1 MNECYVAEINM
12 ADNKYLSFVKFLDS
26 PRDEIYSSPLFL
38 TAETMTKNIT
48 DNLKYWLALKLV
60 EGLGNIGVKNLLRS
74 FGMPEHV
81 FKAPLHLLETVPG
94 IGSKTARHIK
104 DFRQWAQVDGELEKA
119 ERMNVSILTCQD
131 PLFPQRLLHIYDCP
145 VLLYVKGE
153 LCGIDISVAVVGSRK
168 ASPYGKYTTE
178 RLCRELALSGVTI
191 VSGMARGIDASAHRG
206 AMSVKGRTIAV
217 LGSGLD
223 VIYPPENEYLYH
235 EISECGAV
243 VSEYSFGT
251 RPNAPNFPARNRII
265 SGVSL
270 GVVVVEA
277 TEKSGSLITA
287 RIALEQGREVFAVPG
302 SIDEAGSRGT
312 NRLIKE
318 GAKLVENVDDILAE
332 IGPQAPPVDSIP
344 VITALPAA
352 PAEHPLEKA
361 PAAPLNEPRQ
371 RHDVHHAVRDD
382 NEQLLINN
390 LSSRPRPVDDLIAA
404 TGLSASEIL
413 SLLLHLELRG
423 LIRQMPGKTYILQE

>member
-1 MNECYVAEINM
+1 M
-12 ADNKYLSFVKFLDS
+12 
-26 PRDEIYSSPLFL
+26 
-38 TAETMTKNIT
+38 TAVTMTNIT
-48 DNLKYWLALKLV
+48 DDLKYWLALKLV
-60 EGLGNIGVKNLLRS
+60 EGLGNIGIKGLLQS
-74 FGMPEHV
+74 FGTPEHV

-104 DFRQWAQVDGELEKA
+104 DFKQWEQVDGELEKA
-119 ERMNVSILTCQD
+119 VQMNVAILTCQD
-131 PLFPQRLLHIYDCP
+131 PLFPKRLLHIYDCP
-145 VLLYVKGE
+145 VFLYVKGE
-153 LCGIDISVAVVGSRK
+153 LSGLDVSVAVVGSRK
-168 ASPYGKYTTE
+168 ASAYGKYTTE

-206 AMSVKGRTIAV
+206 AMSVKGRTVAV

-223 VIYPPENEYLYH
+223 VIYPPENETLYH
-235 EISECGAV
+235 EISHCGAI

-265 SGVSL
+265 SGMSL

-277 TEKSGSLITA
+277 TERSGSLITA

-318 GAKLVENVDDILAE
+318 GAKLVEDVEDILAE
-332 IGPQAPPVDSIP
+332 IGPQTSPGESMPVKA
-344 VITALPAA
+344 ALPAVLTELSSDEHHDGPPDA
-352 PAEHPLEKA
+352 PR
-361 PAAPLNEPRQ
+361 NGPRQ
-371 RHDVHHAVRDD
+371 HHDVHYAILGEK
-382 NEQLLINN
+382 EQLLINN
-390 LSSRPRPVDDLIAA
+390 LSFRPRPVDDLIAA
-404 TGLSASEIL
+404 TGMSASEIL

-423 LIRQMPGKTYILQE
+423 LIRQAPGKTYILQE

>member
-1 MNECYVAEINM
+1 M
-12 ADNKYLSFVKFLDS
+12 
-26 PRDEIYSSPLFL
+26 
-38 TAETMTKNIT
+38 TAETMTNIT
-48 DNLKYWLALKLV
+48 DDLKYWLALKLV

-74 FGMPEHV
+74 FGTPEHV
-81 FKAPLHLLETVPG
+81 FKAPLYMLETVPG

-104 DFRQWAQVDGELEKA
+104 DFKQWAQVEGDLKKA
-119 ERMNVSILTCQD
+119 MEMNISILTCQD

-145 VLLYVKGE
+145 FLVYVKGE
-153 LCGIDISVAVVGSRK
+153 LRGLEVSVAVVGSRK
-168 ASPYGKYTTE
+168 ASAYGKYTTE
-178 RLCRELALSGVTI
+178 RLCRELALNGVTI

-206 AMSVKGRTIAV
+206 AMSVKGRTVAV

-223 VIYPPENEYLYH
+223 VIYPPENESLYH
-235 EISECGAV
+235 EISACGAV

-251 RPNAPNFPARNRII
+251 RPNAANFPARNRII
-265 SGVSL
+265 SGMSL

-318 GAKLVENVDDILAE
+318 GAILVEDVDDILAE
-332 IGPQAPPVDSIP
+332 IGPQTSHGEPISVM
-344 VITALPAA
+344 TALPAA
-352 PAEHPLEKA
+352 PTEFSPAEPMEEPLV
-361 PAAPLNEPRQ
+361 APLNGFPE
-371 RHDVHHAVRDD
+371 RHDVQNAVPSEK
-382 NEQLLINN
+382 EQLLMKN
-390 LSSRPRPVDDLIAA
+390 LSSKPRPVDDLIAA

>member
-1 MNECYVAEINM
+1 VITE
-12 ADNKYLSFVKFLDS
+12 K
-26 PRDEIYSSPLFL
+26 
-38 TAETMTKNIT
+38 MTNI
-48 DNLKYWLALKLV
+48 DYNLKYWLALKLV
-60 EGLGNIGVKNLLRS
+60 EGLGNIGVKNLLQS
-74 FGMPEHV
+74 FGTPEHV

-94 IGSKTARHIK
+94 IGSKTARHIT
-104 DFRQWAQVDGELEKA
+104 DFKQWEQVDGELEKA
-119 ERMNVSILTCQD
+119 ERMNIAILSCQD
-131 PLFPQRLLHIYDCP
+131 PIFPQRLLHIYDCP

-153 LCGIDISVAVVGSRK
+153 LRGLDVSVAVVGSRK
-168 ASPYGKYTTE
+168 ASAYGKYTTE
-178 RLCRELALSGVTI
+178 RLCRELALSGVAI

-206 AMSVKGRTIAV
+206 ALSVKGRTVAV

-223 VIYPPENEYLYH
+223 VIYPPENESLYY

-265 SGVSL
+265 SGMSL

-318 GAKLVENVDDILAE
+318 GAKLVEDANDILAE
-332 IGPQAPPVDSIP
+332 IGPQASPGESTPVMAAFPSVPTVLSSDEPLGGPPD
-344 VITALPAA
+344 A
-352 PAEHPLEKA
+352 PR
-361 PAAPLNEPRQ
+361 NEPRQ
-371 RHDVHHAVRDD
+371 RHDAHHAVLGEK
-382 NEQLLINN
+382 EQLLINN
-390 LSSRPRPVDDLIAA
+390 MSSRPRTVDDLIAA

>member
-1 MNECYVAEINM
+1 
-12 ADNKYLSFVKFLDS
+12 
-26 PRDEIYSSPLFL
+26 
-38 TAETMTKNIT
+38 MTNIT

-60 EGLGNIGVKNLLRS
+60 EGLGNIGVKNLLQG
-74 FGMPEHV
+74 FGTPEHV

-104 DFRQWAQVDGELEKA
+104 DFKQWAEVDGELEMA
-119 ERMNVSILTCQD
+119 VRMNVAILTCQD

-153 LCGIDISVAVVGSRK
+153 LRGLDVSIAVVGSRK
-168 ASPYGKYTTE
+168 ASAYGKYTTE
-178 RLCRELALSGVTI
+178 RLCRELALNGVTI

-206 AMSVKGRTIAV
+206 AMSVKGRTVAV

-223 VIYPPENEYLYH
+223 VIYPPENESLYD
-235 EISECGAV
+235 EISRCGAV

-251 RPNAPNFPARNRII
+251 RPNASNFPARNRII
-265 SGVSL
+265 SGMSL

-318 GAKLVENVDDILAE
+318 GAKLVEDVDDILAE
-332 IGPQAPPVDSIP
+332 IGPQTSPEVSMPVMA
-344 VITALPAA
+344 VLPATPTEHFPDA
-352 PAEHPLEKA
+352 PR
-361 PAAPLNEPRQ
+361 NEPRQ
-371 RHDVHHAVRDD
+371 RHDVHHAVLSEK
-382 NEQLLINN
+382 EQLLINN

>member
-1 MNECYVAEINM
+1 
-12 ADNKYLSFVKFLDS
+12 
-26 PRDEIYSSPLFL
+26 
-38 TAETMTKNIT
+38 MTNIT

-60 EGLGNIGVKNLLRS
+60 EGLGNIGVKNLLQG
-74 FGMPEHV
+74 FGTPEHV

-104 DFRQWAQVDGELEKA
+104 DFKQWAEVDGELEMA
-119 ERMNVSILTCQD
+119 VRMNVAILTCQD

-153 LCGIDISVAVVGSRK
+153 LRGLDVSIAVVGSRK
-168 ASPYGKYTTE
+168 ASAYGKYTTE
-178 RLCRELALSGVTI
+178 RLCRELALNGVTI

-206 AMSVKGRTIAV
+206 AMSVKGRTVAV

-223 VIYPPENEYLYH
+223 VIYPPENESLYD
-235 EISECGAV
+235 EISRCGAV

-251 RPNAPNFPARNRII
+251 RPNASNFPARNRII
-265 SGVSL
+265 SGMSL

-318 GAKLVENVDDILAE
+318 GAKLVEDVDDILAE
-332 IGPQAPPVDSIP
+332 IGPQTSPEVSMLVMAV
-344 VITALPAA
+344 LPATPTEHFPDA
-352 PAEHPLEKA
+352 PR
-361 PAAPLNEPRQ
+361 NEPRQ
-371 RHDVHHAVRDD
+371 RHDVHHAVLSEK
-382 NEQLLINN
+382 EQLLINN

>member
-1 MNECYVAEINM
+1 
-12 ADNKYLSFVKFLDS
+12 
-26 PRDEIYSSPLFL
+26 
-38 TAETMTKNIT
+38 MTNIT
-48 DNLKYWLALKLV
+48 DDLKYWLALKLV

-74 FGMPEHV
+74 FGTPERV
-81 FKAPLHLLETVPG
+81 FKAPLYLLETVPG

-104 DFRQWAQVDGELEKA
+104 DFKQWAQVEGDLEKA
-119 ERMNVSILTCQD
+119 MEMNISILTCQD

-145 VLLYVKGE
+145 FLLYVKGE
-153 LCGIDISVAVVGSRK
+153 LRGLEVSVAVVGSRK
-168 ASPYGKYTTE
+168 ASAYGKYTTE

-223 VIYPPENEYLYH
+223 IIYPPENDSLYH
-235 EISECGAV
+235 EISTCGAV

-251 RPNAPNFPARNRII
+251 RPNAANFPARNRII
-265 SGVSL
+265 SGMSL

-318 GAKLVENVDDILAE
+318 GAILVEDVDDILAE
-332 IGPQAPPVDSIP
+332 IGPQTPHEEPISIM
-344 VITALPAA
+344 TAMSAA
-352 PAEHPLEKA
+352 PTELSPAKPIEEPLVAILNGSPERYDVQNAVPSEK
-361 PAAPLNEPRQ
+361 
-371 RHDVHHAVRDD
+371 
-382 NEQLLINN
+382 EQLLLKN
-390 LSSRPRPVDDLIAA
+390 LSSKPRPVDDLIAA
-404 TGLSASEIL
+404 SGMSASEIL

-423 LIRQMPGKTYILQE
+423 LIRQMPGKTFILQE

>member
-1 MNECYVAEINM
+1 MRYI
-12 ADNKYLSFVKFLDS
+12 LHHFFLM
-26 PRDEIYSSPLFL
+26 
-38 TAETMTKNIT
+38 TAETMTNIT

-60 EGLGNIGVKNLLRS
+60 EGLGNIGIKNLLHGFRT
-74 FGMPEHV
+74 PEHV
-81 FKAPLHLLETVPG
+81 FSAPLHLLETVPG
-94 IGSKTARHIK
+94 IGSITARHIK
-104 DFRQWAQVDGELEKA
+104 DFKNWAQVDEEIERAL
-119 ERMNVSILTCQD
+119 RMNVAILTCQN

-145 VLLYVKGE
+145 VLLYVKGD
-153 LCGIDISVAVVGSRK
+153 LRGLDVSVAVVGSRK
-168 ASPYGKYTTE
+168 ASAYGKYTTE
-178 RLCRELALSGVTI
+178 RLCREMALSGITI

-206 AMSVKGRTIAV
+206 AMSVKGRTVAV

-223 VIYPPENEYLYH
+223 VIYPPENVSLYH
-235 EISECGAV
+235 EIIECGAV
-243 VSEYSFGT
+243 VSEYCFGT

-265 SGVSL
+265 SGMSL

-287 RIALEQGREVFAVPG
+287 RVALEQGRDVFAVPG

-318 GAKLVENVDDILAE
+318 GAILVENVDDILAE
-332 IGPQAPPVDSIP
+332 IEPQASSGNSISP
-344 VITALPAA
+344 MAALPAA
-352 PAEHPLEKA
+352 TIEHSPDKPHDA
-361 PAAPLNEPRQ
+361 PRNDPRQ
-371 RHDVHHAVRDD
+371 RLYVHHAVLSKK
-382 NEQLLINN
+382 EQLLINN

>member
-1 MNECYVAEINM
+1 M
-12 ADNKYLSFVKFLDS
+12 
-26 PRDEIYSSPLFL
+26 
-38 TAETMTKNIT
+38 TAETMTNIT

-60 EGLGNIGVKNLLRS
+60 EGLGNIGVKNLLQG
-74 FGMPEHV
+74 FGTPEHV

-104 DFRQWAQVDGELEKA
+104 DFKQWAEVDGELEMA
-119 ERMNVSILTCQD
+119 VRMNVAILTCQD

-153 LCGIDISVAVVGSRK
+153 LRGLDVSIAVVGSRK
-168 ASPYGKYTTE
+168 ASAYGKYTTE
-178 RLCRELALSGVTI
+178 RLCRELALNGVTI

-206 AMSVKGRTIAV
+206 AMSVKGRTVAV

-223 VIYPPENEYLYH
+223 VIYPPENESLYD
-235 EISECGAV
+235 EISRCGAV

-251 RPNAPNFPARNRII
+251 RPNASNFPARNRII
-265 SGVSL
+265 SGMSL

-318 GAKLVENVDDILAE
+318 GAKLVEDVDDILAE
-332 IGPQAPPVDSIP
+332 IGPQTSPEVSML
-344 VITALPAA
+344 VMTVLPATPTEHFPDA
-352 PAEHPLEKA
+352 PR
-361 PAAPLNEPRQ
+361 NEPRQ
-371 RHDVHHAVRDD
+371 RHDVHHAVLSEK
-382 NEQLLINN
+382 EQLLINN

>member
-1 MNECYVAEINM
+1 M
-12 ADNKYLSFVKFLDS
+12 
-26 PRDEIYSSPLFL
+26 
-38 TAETMTKNIT
+38 TAETMTNIT

-60 EGLGNIGVKNLLRS
+60 EGLGNIGVKNLLQG
-74 FGMPEHV
+74 FGTPEHV

-104 DFRQWAQVDGELEKA
+104 DFKQWAEVDGELEMA
-119 ERMNVSILTCQD
+119 VRMNVAILTCQD

-153 LCGIDISVAVVGSRK
+153 LRGLDVSIAVVGSRK
-168 ASPYGKYTTE
+168 ASAYGKYTTE
-178 RLCRELALSGVTI
+178 RLCRELALNGVTI

-206 AMSVKGRTIAV
+206 AMSVKGRTVAV

-223 VIYPPENEYLYH
+223 VIYPPENESLYD
-235 EISECGAV
+235 EISRCGAV

-251 RPNAPNFPARNRII
+251 RPNASNFPARNRII
-265 SGVSL
+265 SGMSL

-318 GAKLVENVDDILAE
+318 GAKLVEDVDDILAE
-332 IGPQAPPVDSIP
+332 IGPQTSPEVSMPVMA
-344 VITALPAA
+344 VLPATPTEHFPDA
-352 PAEHPLEKA
+352 PR
-361 PAAPLNEPRQ
+361 NEPRQ
-371 RHDVHHAVRDD
+371 RHDVHHAVLSEK
-382 NEQLLINN
+382 EQLLINN

>member
-1 MNECYVAEINM
+1 M
-12 ADNKYLSFVKFLDS
+12 
-26 PRDEIYSSPLFL
+26 
-38 TAETMTKNIT
+38 TAETMTNIT

-60 EGLGNIGVKNLLRS
+60 EGLGNIGVKNLLQS
-74 FGMPEHV
+74 FGTPEHV

-104 DFRQWAQVDGELEKA
+104 DFKQWAQVDGELEKA
-119 ERMNVSILTCQD
+119 AQINVAILTCQD

-153 LCGIDISVAVVGSRK
+153 LSGLDVSVAVVGSRK
-168 ASPYGKYTTE
+168 ASAYGKYTTE

-206 AMSVKGRTIAV
+206 AMSVKGRTVAV

-223 VIYPPENEYLYH
+223 VIYPPENESLYH
-235 EISECGAV
+235 EISVCGAV

-251 RPNAPNFPARNRII
+251 RPNASNFPARNRII
-265 SGVSL
+265 SGMSL

-318 GAKLVENVDDILAE
+318 GAKLVEDVDDILAE
-332 IGPQAPPVDSIP
+332 IGPQSSPEESIP
-344 VITALPAA
+344 VMAALPDV
-352 PAEHPLEKA
+352 PTERSPE
-361 PAAPLNEPRQ
+361 EPRDAPRNESRQ
-371 RHDVHHAVRDD
+371 RLDVLHAVLGEK
-382 NEQLLINN
+382 EQLLINN

>member
-1 MNECYVAEINM
+1 M
-12 ADNKYLSFVKFLDS
+12 
-26 PRDEIYSSPLFL
+26 
-38 TAETMTKNIT
+38 TTETMTTIT
-48 DNLKYWLALKLV
+48 EDLKYWLALKLV
-60 EGLGNIGVKNLLRS
+60 EGLGNIGIKSLLQS
-74 FGMPEHV
+74 FGAPEHV

-104 DFRQWAQVDGELEKA
+104 DFKQWEQVDGELEKA
-119 ERMNVSILTCQD
+119 LRMNVAILTCQD
-131 PLFPQRLLHIYDCP
+131 PLFPQRLRHIYDCP
-145 VLLYVKGE
+145 VILYVKGD
-153 LCGIDISVAVVGSRK
+153 LGGIDVSVAVVGSRK
-168 ASPYGKYTTE
+168 ASAYGKYTTE
-178 RLCRELALSGVTI
+178 RLCRELALSGVAI
-191 VSGMARGIDASAHRG
+191 VSGMAKGIDASAHKG
-206 AMSVKGRTIAV
+206 ALSVKGRTVAI

-223 VIYPPENEYLYH
+223 VIYPPENESLYY

-243 VSEYSFGT
+243 VSEFSFGT

-265 SGVSL
+265 SGMSL

-318 GAKLVENVDDILAE
+318 GAKLVEDVEDILAE
-332 IGPQAPPVDSIP
+332 IGPQTSPGESMPVKA
-344 VITALPAA
+344 ALPAVLTELSSDEHHDA
-352 PAEHPLEKA
+352 PPDS
-361 PAAPLNEPRQ
+361 PRNGPRQ
-371 RHDVHHAVRDD
+371 HHDVHHAILGEK
-382 NEQLLINN
+382 EQLLINN
-390 LSSRPRPVDDLIAA
+390 LSFRPRPVDDLIAA
-404 TGLSASEIL
+404 TGMSASEIL

>member
-1 MNECYVAEINM
+1 M
-12 ADNKYLSFVKFLDS
+12 KS
-26 PRDEIYSSPLFL
+26 
-38 TAETMTKNIT
+38 IT

-60 EGLGNIGVKNLLRS
+60 EGLGNIGVKSLLQS
-74 FGMPEHV
+74 FGTPEHV
-81 FKAPLHLLETVPG
+81 FKAPLHLIETVPG

-104 DFRQWAQVDGELEKA
+104 DFSQWSEVEGEIAKAAQ
-119 ERMNVSILTCQD
+119 MNISILTCRN
-131 PLFPQRLLHIYDCP
+131 PLFPRRLLHIYDCP

-153 LCGIDISVAVVGSRK
+153 LHGLDVSVAVVGSRK
-168 ASPYGKYTTE
+168 ASAYGKYTTE
-178 RLCRELALSGVTI
+178 RLSRELALNGVTI

-206 AMSVKGRTIAV
+206 AMSVKGRTVAV

-223 VIYPPENEYLYH
+223 VIYPPENESLYH

-243 VSEYSFGT
+243 VSEYPFGT

-265 SGVSL
+265 SGMSM

-318 GAKLVENVDDILAE
+318 GAKLVEDVDDILAE
-332 IGPQAPPVDSIP
+332 IGPQTPPGNSLP
-344 VITALPAA
+344 VIAVRPDL
-352 PAEHPLEKA
+352 PAEHPPQEVPVA
-361 PAAPLNEPRQ
+361 PPNEHRQ
-371 RHDVHHAVRDD
+371 RHDVHHAVLDAK
-382 NEQLLINN
+382 EQLLIEN
-390 LSSRPRPVDDLIAA
+390 LSSRPRPVDDLITA
-404 TGLSASEIL
+404 TGLSAAEIL

>member
-1 MNECYVAEINM
+1 
-12 ADNKYLSFVKFLDS
+12 
-26 PRDEIYSSPLFL
+26 
-38 TAETMTKNIT
+38 MTNIT

-60 EGLGNIGVKNLLRS
+60 EGLGNIGIKSLLQS
-74 FGMPEHV
+74 FGTPEHV
-81 FKAPLHLLETVPG
+81 FKAPLHLLETVSG

-104 DFRQWAQVDGELEKA
+104 DFKQWEQVDGELEKA
-119 ERMNVSILTCQD
+119 VRMNVAILTCHD

-153 LCGIDISVAVVGSRK
+153 LRGLDVSVAVVGSRK
-168 ASPYGKYTTE
+168 ASAYGKYTTE
-178 RLCRELALSGVTI
+178 RLCRELALSGVAI

-206 AMSVKGRTIAV
+206 ALSVKGRTVAV

-223 VIYPPENEYLYH
+223 VIYPPENESLYH

-265 SGVSL
+265 SGMSL

-318 GAKLVENVDDILAE
+318 GAKLVEDVDDILAE
-332 IGPQAPPVDSIP
+332 IGPQTSPGESIP
-344 VITALPAA
+344 VMAALPTV
-352 PAEHPLEKA
+352 PTEHSSDEPTDEPPLA
-361 PAAPLNEPRQ
+361 IRNQHRQ
-371 RHDVHHAVRDD
+371 RRDVQNAVLGEK
-382 NEQLLINN
+382 EQLLINN
-390 LSSRPRPVDDLIAA
+390 LSSQPRPVDDLIAT
-404 TGLSASEIL
+404 TGMSASEIL

-423 LIRQMPGKTYILQE
+423 LIRQMSGKTYILQE

>member
-1 MNECYVAEINM
+1 
-12 ADNKYLSFVKFLDS
+12 
-26 PRDEIYSSPLFL
+26 
-38 TAETMTKNIT
+38 MTKIT
-48 DNLKYWLALKLV
+48 DDLKYWLALKLV
-60 EGLGNIGVKNLLRS
+60 EGLGNIGIKSLLQN
-74 FGMPEHV
+74 FGTPEHV

-94 IGSKTARHIK
+94 ISSKTARHIK
-104 DFRQWAQVDGELEKA
+104 DFKQWEQVDGEREKA
-119 ERMNVSILTCQD
+119 LQMNVAILTCHD
-131 PLFPQRLLHIYDCP
+131 PLFPRRLLHIYDCP
-145 VLLYVKGE
+145 ALLYVKGD
-153 LCGIDISVAVVGSRK
+153 LCDLDVCVAVVGSRK
-168 ASPYGKYTTE
+168 ASAYGKYTTE
-178 RLCRELALSGVTI
+178 RLCRELALSGVAI

-206 AMSVKGRTIAV
+206 ALSVKGKTIAV

-223 VIYPPENEYLYH
+223 VIYPPENESLYH
-235 EISECGAV
+235 EISEYGAV

-265 SGVSL
+265 SGMSL

-318 GAKLVENVDDILAE
+318 GAKLVEDVEDILAE
-332 IGPQAPPVDSIP
+332 IGLQTSPGESIP
-344 VITALPAA
+344 PKEALPTVL
-352 PAEHPLEKA
+352 AEHSSDKPHDNPQQHHNVHQAVLDEK
-361 PAAPLNEPRQ
+361 
-371 RHDVHHAVRDD
+371 
-382 NEQLLINN
+382 EQLLINN

-404 TGLSASEIL
+404 TGMSASEIL
-413 SLLLHLELRG
+413 SLLLHLELRD

>member
-1 MNECYVAEINM
+1 M
-12 ADNKYLSFVKFLDS
+12 
-26 PRDEIYSSPLFL
+26 
-38 TAETMTKNIT
+38 TAETMTNIT

-60 EGLGNIGVKNLLRS
+60 EGLGNIGVKNLLQG
-74 FGMPEHV
+74 FGTPEHV

-104 DFRQWAQVDGELEKA
+104 DFKQWAEVDGELEMA
-119 ERMNVSILTCQD
+119 VRMNVAILTCQD

-153 LCGIDISVAVVGSRK
+153 LRGLDVSIAVVGSRK
-168 ASPYGKYTTE
+168 ASAYGKYTTE
-178 RLCRELALSGVTI
+178 RLCRELALNGVTI

-206 AMSVKGRTIAV
+206 AMSVKGRTVAV

-223 VIYPPENEYLYH
+223 VIYPPENESLYD
-235 EISECGAV
+235 EISRCGAV

-251 RPNAPNFPARNRII
+251 RPNASNFPARNRII
-265 SGVSL
+265 SGMSL

-318 GAKLVENVDDILAE
+318 GAKLVEDVDDILAE
-332 IGPQAPPVDSIP
+332 IGPQTSPEVSMLVMAV
-344 VITALPAA
+344 LPATPTEHFPDA
-352 PAEHPLEKA
+352 PR
-361 PAAPLNEPRQ
+361 NEPRQ
-371 RHDVHHAVRDD
+371 RHDVHHAVLSEK
-382 NEQLLINN
+382 EQLLINN

>member
-1 MNECYVAEINM
+1 MM
-12 ADNKYLSFVKFLDS
+12 
-26 PRDEIYSSPLFL
+26 
-38 TAETMTKNIT
+38 AETMTNIT
-48 DNLKYWLALKLV
+48 DDLKYWLALKLV

-74 FGMPEHV
+74 FGTAERV
-81 FKAPLHLLETVPG
+81 FKAPLYLLETVPG
-94 IGSKTARHIK
+94 IGSITAHHIK
-104 DFRQWAQVDGELEKA
+104 DFKQWAKVEGDLEKA
-119 ERMNVSILTCQD
+119 VEMNISILTCQD
-131 PLFPQRLLHIYDCP
+131 PHFPQRLLHIYDCP
-145 VLLYVKGE
+145 ILLYVKGE
-153 LCGIDISVAVVGSRK
+153 LRGLEVSVAVVGSRK
-168 ASPYGKYTTE
+168 ASTYGKYTTE

-191 VSGMARGIDASAHRG
+191 VSGMAKGIDASAHRG
-206 AMSVKGRTIAV
+206 AISVKGRTIAV

-223 VIYPPENEYLYH
+223 VIYPPENESLYH
-235 EISECGAV
+235 EISACGAV

-251 RPNAPNFPARNRII
+251 RPNAANFPARNRII
-265 SGVSL
+265 SGMSL

-318 GAKLVENVDDILAE
+318 GAILVEDVDDILAE
-332 IGPQAPPVDSIP
+332 IGPQTSHEETISVM
-344 VITALPAA
+344 TTLPAA
-352 PAEHPLEKA
+352 STELSPAEPTEEPLVATLNGFPERHLVKNAVLSEK
-361 PAAPLNEPRQ
+361 
-371 RHDVHHAVRDD
+371 
-382 NEQLLINN
+382 EQLLIKN
-390 LSSRPRPVDDLIAA
+390 LSSKPRPVDDLIVA

>member
-1 MNECYVAEINM
+1 M
-12 ADNKYLSFVKFLDS
+12 
-26 PRDEIYSSPLFL
+26 
-38 TAETMTKNIT
+38 TAETMTNIT

-60 EGLGNIGVKNLLRS
+60 EGLGNIGVKNLLQG
-74 FGMPEHV
+74 FGTPEHV

-104 DFRQWAQVDGELEKA
+104 DFKQWAEVDGELEMA
-119 ERMNVSILTCQD
+119 VRMNVAILTCQD

-153 LCGIDISVAVVGSRK
+153 LRGLDVSIAVVGSRK
-168 ASPYGKYTTE
+168 ASAYGKYTTE
-178 RLCRELALSGVTI
+178 RLCRELALNGVTI

-206 AMSVKGRTIAV
+206 AMSVKGRTVAV

-223 VIYPPENEYLYH
+223 VIYPPENESLYD
-235 EISECGAV
+235 EISRCGAV

-251 RPNAPNFPARNRII
+251 RPNASNFPARNRII
-265 SGVSL
+265 SGMSL

-318 GAKLVENVDDILAE
+318 GAKLVEDVDDILAE
-332 IGPQAPPVDSIP
+332 IGPQTSPEVSMLVMAV
-344 VITALPAA
+344 LPATPTEHFPDA
-352 PAEHPLEKA
+352 PR
-361 PAAPLNEPRQ
+361 NEPRQ
-371 RHDVHHAVRDD
+371 RHDLHHAVLSEK
-382 NEQLLINN
+382 EQLLINN

>member
-1 MNECYVAEINM
+1 
-12 ADNKYLSFVKFLDS
+12 
-26 PRDEIYSSPLFL
+26 
-38 TAETMTKNIT
+38 MTNIT

-60 EGLGNIGVKNLLRS
+60 EGLGNIGIKRLIQS
-74 FGMPEHV
+74 FGTPEHV

-94 IGSKTARHIK
+94 IGSKTAHHIK
-104 DFRQWAQVDGELEKA
+104 DFKQWEQVDGELEKA
-119 ERMNVSILTCQD
+119 VRMNVAILTCQD
-131 PLFPQRLLHIYDCP
+131 TLFPQRLLHIYDCP

-153 LCGIDISVAVVGSRK
+153 LRGIDVSVAVVGSRK
-168 ASPYGKYTTE
+168 ASAYGKYTTE
-178 RLCRELALSGVTI
+178 RLCRELALSGVAI

-206 AMSVKGRTIAV
+206 ALSVKGRTVAV

-223 VIYPPENEYLYH
+223 VIYPPENESLYH

-265 SGVSL
+265 SGMSL

-287 RIALEQGREVFAVPG
+287 RIALEQGREVFAIPG

-318 GAKLVENVDDILAE
+318 GAKLVEDVDDILAE
-332 IGPQAPPVDSIP
+332 IGPQTSPGELLSVMA
-344 VITALPAA
+344 ALPAVLTELSSDKPHNDPPVA
-352 PAEHPLEKA
+352 PR
-361 PAAPLNEPRQ
+361 NEPRQ
-371 RHDVHHAVRDD
+371 RHDVHHAVLGVK
-382 NEQLLINN
+382 EQLLINN
-390 LSSRPRPVDDLIAA
+390 LSSQPSPVDDLIAA
-404 TGLSASEIL
+404 TGMSASETL

>member
-1 MNECYVAEINM
+1 M
-12 ADNKYLSFVKFLDS
+12 
-26 PRDEIYSSPLFL
+26 
-38 TAETMTKNIT
+38 AETMTNIT

-60 EGLGNIGVKNLLRS
+60 EGLGNIGIKSLLQS
-74 FGMPEHV
+74 FGTAEHI
-81 FKAPLHLLETVPG
+81 FKAPLHLIETVPG

-104 DFRQWAQVDGELEKA
+104 DFSKWSEVEGEIAKAQ
-119 ERMNVSILTCQD
+119 RMNVSILTCRD

-153 LCGIDISVAVVGSRK
+153 LRGLDVSIAVVGSRK
-168 ASPYGKYTTE
+168 ASAYGKYTTE
-178 RLCRELALSGVTI
+178 RLSRELALNGVTI

-206 AMSVKGRTIAV
+206 AMSVKGQTVAV

-223 VIYPPENEYLYH
+223 VIYPPENESLYH

-265 SGVSL
+265 SGMSL

-318 GAKLVENVDDILAE
+318 GAKLVEDVDDILAE
-332 IGPQAPPVDSIP
+332 IGPQTSPETKLSDIAVRPDLPP
-344 VITALPAA
+344 
-352 PAEHPLEKA
+352 EHPPQEV
-361 PAAPLNEPRQ
+361 PIEDSDEHRQ
-371 RHDVHHAVRDD
+371 SHDVHHTTLDAKG
-382 NEQLLINN
+382 QLLIEN
-390 LSSRPRPVDDLIAA
+390 LSSRPRPVDELIAA
-404 TGLSASEIL
+404 TGLSAAEIL
-413 SLLLHLELRG
+413 SLLLHLELKG

>member
-1 MNECYVAEINM
+1 
-12 ADNKYLSFVKFLDS
+12 
-26 PRDEIYSSPLFL
+26 
-38 TAETMTKNIT
+38 MTNIT

-60 EGLGNIGVKNLLRS
+60 EGLGNIGIKSLLGS
-74 FGMPEHV
+74 FGTPEHV

-104 DFRQWAQVDGELEKA
+104 DFKQWEQVYGEIEKA
-119 ERMNVSILTCQD
+119 LRMNIAILTCQD
-131 PLFPQRLLHIYDCP
+131 PLFPQRLRHIYDCP
-145 VLLYVKGE
+145 VLIYVKGE
-153 LCGIDISVAVVGSRK
+153 LRGLDVPVAVVGSRK
-168 ASPYGKYTTE
+168 ASAYGKYTTE
-178 RLCRELALSGVTI
+178 RLCRELALSGVAI

-206 AMSVKGRTIAV
+206 ALSVKGRTIAV

-223 VIYPPENEYLYH
+223 VIYPPENESLYY

-265 SGVSL
+265 SGISL

-318 GAKLVENVDDILAE
+318 GAKLVEDVDDILAE
-332 IGPQAPPVDSIP
+332 IGPQTSPGESIP
-344 VITALPAA
+344 VKEAFPAVFT
-352 PAEHPLEKA
+352 EHLS
-361 PAAPLNEPRQ
+361 NEPTAEPTDDSSDETPVATRNQHRQ
-371 RHDVHHAVRDD
+371 RRDVQNALLDEK
-382 NEQLLINN
+382 EQVLITN
-390 LSSRPRPVDDLIAA
+390 LSSQPCPVDDLISA
-404 TGLSASEIL
+404 TGMSASEIL